1 MEEQDFNTTI
11 LSLGNAKNRSPL
23 KHSIFVDD
31 DERILYDTF
40 IQNYNRC
47 LQTGKIP
54 VSLEQAGPRSNLYFE
69 PEKTRSAIV
78 TCGGLCPGLNN
89 VIRAIVLLLYYG
101 YGSREVIGFRYGYRG
116 LVDTGENSYINL
128 TPSLVTDIH
137 TDGGSILSSSRGH
150 QDVQQMV
157 DTLENLHINILF
169 TIGGDGTLRG
179 AHNLTKEINRRNLK
193 LSVIGIPKT
202 IDNDIPFISKS
213 FGFETAF
220 STASTA
226 IQSAHVE
233 AKGAPYGIG
242 LVKLMGRHSGFITA
256 NASLAQKD
264 VNFCLIPE
272 IDFDLEGE
280 HGLLNQLKKRLIARD
295 HAVIVVAEGAGQKF
309 FEQNNPTADS
319 GIGTTGDSKV
329 DASGNK
335 KLEDIG
341 IYLKQ
346 KITEHFK
353 NINMP
358 ATLKYIDPS
367 YIIRSV
373 PAIPGERVFCGLL
386 AQNAVHAAMA
396 GKTDMIIGIRNNV
409 FIHVPIGTA
418 IKERKHVNPQ
428 GSLWQCVIASTGQ
441 TELVNP

>member
-1 MEEQDFNTTI
+1 MNEQTLNTTI
-11 LSLGNAKNRSPL
+11 LSLGPAKYRSPL
-23 KHSIFVDD
+23 KHSTFVDD
-31 DERILYDTF
+31 SARILYHIS
-40 IQNYNRC
+40 IQDYDKC
-47 LQTGKIP
+47 VQTRKAPIT
-54 VSLEQAGPRSNLYFE
+54 LEQAGPRRDLYFKPQE
-69 PEKTRSAIV
+69 TRSAIV

-89 VIRAIVLLLYYG
+89 VIRAIVLLLHYG
-101 YGSREVIGFRYGYRG
+101 YGSREVIGFRYGYKG
-116 LVDTGENSYINL
+116 LVDAGENSYISL
-128 TPSLVTDIH
+128 TPSLVVDIH
-137 TDGGSILSSSRGH
+137 TAGGSILSSSRGH
-150 QDVQQMV
+150 QDVAQMV

-179 AHNLTKEINRRNLK
+179 AHKLREEINRRNLDI
-193 LSVIGIPKT
+193 SVIGIPKT

-220 STASTA
+220 STASMA

-272 IDFDLEGE
+272 IDFDMEGE
-280 HGLLNQLKKRLIARD
+280 HGLLNQLKKRLIARE

-309 FEQNNPTADS
+309 FNKDNSAVDA
-319 GIGTTGDSKV
+319 KV

-341 IYLKQ
+341 LYLKQ
-346 KITEHFK
+346 KLAEHFK
-353 NINMP
+353 SINMP
-358 ATLKYIDPS
+358 VTLKYIDPS

-396 GKTDMIIGIRNNV
+396 GKTDMIIGVRNNV

-418 IKERKHVNPQ
+418 IKERKHVNPE
-428 GSLWQCVIASTGQ
+428 GSLWQSVISSTGQ
-441 TELVNP
+441 PELVNA

>member
-1 MEEQDFNTTI
+1 MDEQTLNTTI
-11 LSLGNAKNRSPL
+11 LSLGAPKTSSPL
-23 KHSIFVDD
+23 SHATFVDD
-31 DERILYDTF
+31 SARVIYNTFLQDYDK
-40 IQNYNRC
+40 C
-47 LQTGKIP
+47 VQTGKPPIT
-54 VSLEQAGPRSNLYFE
+54 LELAGPRREIYFE
-69 PEKTRSAIV
+69 PKKTRSAIV

-89 VIRAIVLLLYYG
+89 VIRAIVLLLHYE
-101 YGSREVIGFRYGYRG
+101 YGSKEIIGFRYGYKG
-116 LVDTGENSYINL
+116 LVETGENSYISL
-128 TPSLVTDIH
+128 TPSVVTNIH
-137 TDGGSILSSSRGH
+137 TTGGSILSSSRGP
-150 QDVQQMV
+150 QEIQRMV

-179 AHNLTKEINRRNLK
+179 AHCLTEEINRRKLK
-193 LSVIGIPKT
+193 ISVIGIPKT

-220 STASTA
+220 STASMA

-272 IDFDLEGE
+272 IDFDMEGE
-280 HGLLNQLKKRLIARD
+280 HGLLNQVKKRLVARG

-309 FEQNNPTADS
+309 FDQENAE
-319 GIGTTGDSKV
+319 V
-329 DASGNK
+329 DDSGNK

-346 KITEHFK
+346 KLTEYFK
-353 NINMP
+353 NINMS

-367 YIIRSV
+367 YIIRSI

-386 AQNAVHAAMA
+386 AQNAVHAAMS
-396 GKTDMIIGIRNNV
+396 GKTDMIIGIRNNMFV
-409 FIHVPIGTA
+409 HVPIGTA
-418 IKERKHVNPQ
+418 IKERKHVNPK
-428 GSLWQCVIASTGQ
+428 GSLWQCVISSTGQ
-441 TELVNP
+441 PELVSANNSRGSQ